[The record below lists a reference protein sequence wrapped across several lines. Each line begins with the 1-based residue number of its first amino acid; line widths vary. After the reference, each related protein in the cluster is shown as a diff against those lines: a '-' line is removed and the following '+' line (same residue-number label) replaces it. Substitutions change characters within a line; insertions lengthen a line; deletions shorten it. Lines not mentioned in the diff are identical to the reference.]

1 MRSREFAEDLNLED
15 NVDPKMYEMD
25 SVLQMLNLF
34 PSCNFSFKTQV
45 FALRKI
51 PTCKY
56 VMSSRSPT
64 SFTYMYQKKMFA

>member
-34 PSCNFSFKTQV
+34 PSCNFSFKTQE
-45 FALRKI
+45 FALWRI
-51 PTCKY
+51 PIL
-56 VMSSRSPT
+56 VNM
-64 SFTYMYQKKMFA
+64 